1 MRRSLV
7 LAVCLVLLFAAT
19 ARAELKVAVF
29 DVQVVAEKS
38 DALKEAQEMW
48 KKNYDGE
55 KTQLE
60 KQRDSLTK
68 KAAGLSKATEAQK
81 KEFQKA
87 ERDFAEKT
95 NAFMRKMQASE
106 LEIRKELDTLIVQTA
121 AEYAAAKGYT
131 LILDTKSAP
140 YFDKSM
146 DVTDDMVKEANRIW
160 AAAAK
165 KATGK

>member
-1 MRRSLV
+1 MRKSLA
-7 LAVCLVLLFAAT
+7 LAVSFVLLFAA
-19 ARAELKVAVF
+19 AAHAEMKVAVF

-55 KTQLE
+55 KAQLE
-60 KQRDSLTK
+60 KQRDALEK
-68 KAAGLSKATEAQK
+68 KAATLTKATEAQK
-81 KEFQKA
+81 KEFQKS

-106 LEIRKELDTLIVQTA
+106 LEIRKELDTLIVQSA
-121 AEYAAAKGYT
+121 SEYAAAKGYT

-146 DVTDDMVKEANRIW
+146 DVTDDMVKEANRVW
-160 AAAAK
+160 AAAK
-165 KATGK
+165 KDAGK